1 MVDQTFTISL
11 VGNDGEDDSNTATVV
26 MTVRAIVATD
36 VAGTVTAGDPTASG
50 SLTIL
55 NAPNINTIP
64 EHANE
69 VVRALITL
77 SDFNEGDAVN
87 ENWFRI
93 ASSLGSV
100 SADSDMLIAANLT
113 LDRMRWRS
121 SDQRVTLNRTGT
133 ASMLDYFGTGDPGR
147 TQFIFIAVADSED
160 HIAEIDIDAEF
171 GTATIS
177 QLRLDTIPAAAQALL
192 NLVQPEGVINLVIA
206 DEGPPPT
213 DVAGEATA
221 GDPTATGN
229 VSAIAPPPPTNVAGV
244 ATAGDPTATGDVTT
258 VAPLDVDVAGT
269 ATAGDPTVSG
279 DLTAIDPLPPTAP
292 MCLALRNALAPLACP
307 VT

>member
-1 MVDQTFTISL
+1 MVFVTTPNTPPVAAITTAAMTVDGGQTVSIAGTITDADGDSLTHEWSDNGGTLSSSSTTGGVAITDWDAPAATMVDQTITIEL

-26 MTVRAIVATD
+26 MTVRAIVETD

-55 NAPNINTIP
+55 DAPTIDTIP
-64 EHANE
+64 AHANE

-77 SDFNEGDAVN
+77 SDFTEGDTVN

-93 ASSLGSV
+93 DSSLGSV
-100 SADSDMLIAANLT
+100 SADSDMQIAGNLT
-113 LDRMRWRS
+113 LDRMRWLS

-133 ASMLDYFGTGDPGR
+133 AAMLDYFGTGDPGR

-171 GTATIS
+171 GAATIS

-192 NLVQPEGVINLVIA
+192 NLVQPGGVINLVIA
-206 DEGPPPT
+206 DEG
-213 DVAGEATA
+213 
-221 GDPTATGN
+221 
-229 VSAIAPPPPTNVAGV
+229 APVL
-244 ATAGDPTATGDVTT
+244 VT
-258 VAPLDVDVAGT
+258 DVAGT
-269 ATAGDPTVSG
+269 ATAGDPM
-279 DLTAIDPLPPTAP
+279 DRA
-292 MCLALRNALAPLACP
+292 M
-307 VT
+307 